1 MKRAAQAFVFFAC
14 AFFTITGLYNVMS
27 DNIEVV
33 RMAKELACKD
43 EKPKCTEQTAQMTRM
58 ERNPIAQT
66 FEISTPKRRLD
77 IRCTRAFYL
86 VGPYGCELR

>member
-1 MKRAAQAFVFFAC
+1 MKRAAQAFVFIAC
-14 AFFTITGLYNVMS
+14 AFFTVTGLYNVLS

-33 RMAKELACKD
+33 RMATELACKD
-43 EKPKCTEQTAQMTRM
+43 EKPKCTGQMTRM

-66 FEISTPKRRLD
+66 FEISTPKRRVD

-86 VGPYGCELR
+86 VGDYACTLR